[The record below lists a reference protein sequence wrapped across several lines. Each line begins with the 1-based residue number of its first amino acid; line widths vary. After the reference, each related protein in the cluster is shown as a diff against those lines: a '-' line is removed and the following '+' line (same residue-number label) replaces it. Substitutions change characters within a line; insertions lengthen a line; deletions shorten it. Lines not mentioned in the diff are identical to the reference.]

1 MRLRDC
7 LRELNATSGED
18 YYTIINLSE
27 CVSTYKNIV
36 LPLQRRVQANSSH
49 MSHHVQL
56 TIPRIVEFW
65 KLGGNPRN

>member
-27 CVSTYKNIV
+27 CVSTYKNIG

-56 TIPRIVEFW
+56 TIV
-65 KLGGNPRN
+65 NCYC